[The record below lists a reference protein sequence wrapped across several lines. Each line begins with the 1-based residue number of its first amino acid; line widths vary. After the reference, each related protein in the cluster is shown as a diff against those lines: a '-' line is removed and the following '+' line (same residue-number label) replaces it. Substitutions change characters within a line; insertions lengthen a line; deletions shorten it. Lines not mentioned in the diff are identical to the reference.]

1 MSVVGE
7 TIDGMTSPGL
17 GLQAAAAAVG
27 EAWAGA
33 LPPFG
38 AVDGDAS
45 VEVGQFS
52 DAGLL
57 AVVGAVGALT
67 RRAEALGAVLAAEVA
82 KRSPVGGR
90 EGNLARTEGFAS
102 AGRLIAASR
111 GGQIGRAVELV
122 KVGQGTASRRTLGG
136 EVLPAA
142 HPHVAAAL
150 HAGTISVDAAQVI
163 MVMLDRVA
171 PRANPVE
178 VEAMEEVLTAQAAQF
193 PLHQLE
199 RLVRHAEARLD
210 PGGIAPREE
219 EQRAARSLTLRQDPT
234 GMFHLKGVL
243 DPETGAP
250 IKTVFDAYVAARL
263 RKTRGNNH
271 PETPGTTG
279 ATAGAAGATPGAG
292 GVGEP
297 SVPDG
302 VETRTI
308 AQLQADALADVAR
321 HVLACDTTVP
331 VVPAITMVVRID
343 LADLQGRDGGA
354 GYATID
360 GVDHPISAGAARR
373 LACDAGLIPAVFG
386 GPSLPLDLGRRTR
399 TFTRAQVLALW
410 ERDGGCAFC
419 GQATFVEAH
428 HIAWWH
434 RDHGTTDLSNGVLLC
449 SRCHHLIHRDSWDI
463 TIDATTGEVSFTP
476 PRTVDPDRVPRP
488 AAPNPRRLN
497 PPPAPPPATPPSR
510 PPDRNDT
517 RRPPDRDDTTR
528 PPDRDDARRPP
539 DRDDTRRPLARSS
552 QTMPRPDR
560 PNPATTE
567 RRHE

>member
-1 MSVVGE
+1 MFHIFGWVDRRSRLGMVSVVGE
-7 TIDGMTSPGL
+7 TIDGMTSPVL

-38 AVDGDAS
+38 VVEGDPT
-45 VEVGQFS
+45 VLVGQFS

-111 GGQIGRAVELV
+111 GGQVGRAVELV

-163 MVMLDRVA
+163 MVMLDRVG

-263 RKTRGNNH
+263 RKTRGHNH
-271 PETPGTTG
+271 PDTPDTPDTPDASDVSGSAGTRPDRTG
-279 ATAGAAGATPGAG
+279 DGVAAGRPGGA
-292 GVGEP
+292 
-297 SVPDG
+297 DI
-302 VETRTI
+302 ETRSI
-308 AQLQADALADVAR
+308 PQLQADALADVAR

-331 VVPAITMVVRID
+331 VVPAVTMVVRID

-399 TFTRAQVLALW
+399 TFTRAQVIALW
-410 ERDGGCAFC
+410 ERDGGCALC
-419 GQATFVEAH
+419 GQTTFVEAH

-449 SRCHHLIHRDSWDI
+449 SRCHHLIHRDSWHI
-463 TIDATTGEVSFTP
+463 KVSETGEVSFAP

-488 AAPNPRRLN
+488 ASPNPRRLS
-497 PPPAPPPATPPSR
+497 PPPATPPSR
-510 PPDRNDT
+510 PPDR
-517 RRPPDRDDTTR
+517 
-528 PPDRDDARRPP
+528 
-539 DRDDTRRPLARSS
+539 DDTRRPLAGSS
-552 QTMPRPDR
+552 QTMPRADR
-560 PNPATTE
+560 PSPATTE
-567 RRHE
+567 RRRE

>member
-1 MSVVGE
+1 VSVVSE

-38 AVDGDAS
+38 VVEGDPT
-45 VEVGQFS
+45 VLVGQFS

-90 EGNLARTEGFAS
+90 EGNLARTKGFAS

-111 GGQIGRAVELV
+111 GGQVGRAVELV

-178 VEAMEEVLTAQAAQF
+178 VEALEEVLTAQAAQF

-234 GMFHLKGVL
+234 GMFHLKGTL

-297 SVPDG
+297 SVGASPSCRP
-302 VETRTI
+302 TRWRTS
-308 AQLQADALADVAR
+308 
-321 HVLACDTTVP
+321 
-331 VVPAITMVVRID
+331 PAT
-343 LADLQGRDGGA
+343 
-354 GYATID
+354 
-360 GVDHPISAGAARR
+360 S
-373 LACDAGLIPAVFG
+373 
-386 GPSLPLDLGRRTR
+386 
-399 TFTRAQVLALW
+399 
-410 ERDGGCAFC
+410 
-419 GQATFVEAH
+419 
-428 HIAWWH
+428 
-434 RDHGTTDLSNGVLLC
+434 
-449 SRCHHLIHRDSWDI
+449 SR
-463 TIDATTGEVSFTP
+463 V
-476 PRTVDPDRVPRP
+476 
-488 AAPNPRRLN
+488 
-497 PPPAPPPATPPSR
+497 TPPSR
-510 PPDRNDT
+510 WCRRSRWWCASTWRTCRAVTVGPGTPPSTGSIT
-517 RRPPDRDDTTR
+517 RSAPVRRDGW
-528 PPDRDDARRPP
+528 PV
-539 DRDDTRRPLARSS
+539 
-552 QTMPRPDR
+552 MPG
-560 PNPATTE
+560 
-567 RRHE
+567 

>member
-7 TIDGMTSPGL
+7 TIDGMTSPVL

-38 AVDGDAS
+38 VVEGDPT
-45 VEVGQFS
+45 VLVGQFS

-102 AGRLIAASR
+102 PGRLIAASR

-178 VEAMEEVLTAQAAQF
+178 VKAMQEVLTAQAAQI

-271 PETPGTTG
+271 PDTPDTPDAPGASDVSGSAGTRPDRTG
-279 ATAGAAGATPGAG
+279 DGVAAGRPGGA
-292 GVGEP
+292 
-297 SVPDG
+297 DI
-302 VETRTI
+302 ETRSI
-308 AQLQADALADVAR
+308 PQLQADALADVAR

-331 VVPAITMVVRID
+331 VVPAVTMVVRID

-419 GQATFVEAH
+419 GQTTFVEAH

-434 RDHGTTDLSNGVLLC
+434 RDHGTTDLTNAVLLC
-449 SRCHHLIHRDSWDI
+449 SRCHHLIHRDSWHI
-463 TIDATTGEVSFTP
+463 KVSETGEVSFTP

-488 AAPNPRRLN
+488 ASPNPRRLGA
-497 PPPAPPPATPPSR
+497 PPAAPLS
-510 PPDRNDT
+510 
-517 RRPPDRDDTTR
+517 RPPDRDDT
-528 PPDRDDARRPP
+528 RRPP
-539 DRDDTRRPLARSS
+539 DRDDTRRPLAGSS
-552 QTMPRPDR
+552 QTMPRADR
-560 PNPATTE
+560 PSPATTE
-567 RRHE
+567 RRRE